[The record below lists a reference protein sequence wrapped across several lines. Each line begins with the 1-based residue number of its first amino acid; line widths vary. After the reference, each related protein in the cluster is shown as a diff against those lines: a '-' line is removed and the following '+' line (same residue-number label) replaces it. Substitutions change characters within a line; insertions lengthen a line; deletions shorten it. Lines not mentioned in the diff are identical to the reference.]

1 MKKVVLFLF
10 VVLFSVSIFATSTS
24 PKINKLSDLSDINGP
39 RKNDPVG
46 YLDLGENLQTGS
58 PRTSNGEYII
68 SICQYPTYLQV
79 DIKQSGN
86 YSIRIENSDGEVY
99 STVPVNKNQSSVSIP
114 TVFYPDDSYKVT
126 FCNED
131 GTSLL
136 FAEFNVGE

>member
-10 VVLFSVSIFATSTS
+10 AVLFSVSIFATSTS
-24 PKINKLSDLSDINGP
+24 PKINKLSDQSDINGP
-39 RKNDPVG
+39 RLNDPVG

-58 PRTSNGEYII
+58 TRTSNGEYII

-99 STVPVNKNQSSVSIP
+99 STVPVNKNQSSVNIP

>member
-10 VVLFSVSIFATSTS
+10 AVLFSVSIFATSTS

-39 RKNDPVG
+39 QKNDPVG

-99 STVPVNKNQSSVSIP
+99 STVPVNKNQSSVNIP